1 MEPRFQK
8 VLFGMLD
15 PAQAARVHN
24 ALAPLAYAIPD
35 KPEVPLPMA
44 A

>member
-15 PAQAARVHN
+15 EKQAARVN
-24 ALAPLAYAIPD
+24 EALKPLLYAV
-35 KPEVPLPMA
+35 PEASAVTIRQ
-44 A
+44 